1 MGIFDKLV
9 MTEEEKD
16 QARQLNQI
24 SHTNMLQTHNW
35 ELQQKVQM
43 LDAEIIYL
51 RAENEKLLA
60 GADLLDTDER
70 DAIALQAL
78 KSSYE
83 NIAYSHRD
91 SIDEEDRRYH
101 QDMLDTLDGAIGIFS
116 NLEELEDWNSK
127 KAALVK

>member
-1 MGIFDKLV
+1 MAITFDEKL
-9 MTEEEKD
+9 EAAWGLHKIEK
-16 QARQLNQI
+16 QVFEKEIA
-24 SHTNMLQTHNW
+24 
-35 ELQQKVQM
+35 EL
-43 LDAEIIYL
+43 
-51 RAENEKLLA
+51 RSENERLRA
-60 GADLLDTDER
+60 GADLLDADER

-83 NIAYSHRD
+83 NIAYSYRD

-116 NLEELEDWNSK
+116 NLEELEDWNNK

>member
-1 MGIFDKLV
+1 MSYIVETLRKGEDEGV
-9 MTEEEKD
+9 DGWWSAM
-16 QARQLNQI
+16 
-24 SHTNMLQTHNW
+24 
-35 ELQQKVQM
+35 
-43 LDAEIIYL
+43 AEGANEIERL
-51 RAENEKLLA
+51 RAEIEKLRA
-60 GADLLDTDER
+60 GADLLDADER

-116 NLEELEDWNSK
+116 NLEELEDWNNK